1 MPGERL
7 GGLERWRSILCDCLA
22 DFITKPTSESPVG
35 TARIARNS
43 FAVHF
48 RQLRL
53 KLRPSIKIVVKSIEN
68 SYGAINS

>member
-1 MPGERL
+1 MAERAWD
-7 GGLERWRSILCDCLA
+7 LERWRSILCDCLA
-22 DFITKPTSESPVG
+22 NFITKPTSERPVG

-53 KLRPSIKIVVKSIEN
+53 KLRPSVKIVVKSIEN
-68 SYGAINS
+68 SCGAMNS